1 MKDYYGKDATRLKDK
16 KLFLFDMDGTIYLG
30 DTLFEGVK
38 ELLQKIEKDGGRYV
52 FITNNASK
60 SVSDYVAKLH
70 RLGLTQVGEEH
81 FFTSAQAT
89 LMLLK
94 EKHANDLIY
103 LQGTSSLVKEY
114 KESGLR
120 ITTEYTDEAGAIVV
134 AFDTELTSE
143 KMYNTSKMLTKHDV
157 PYYATNPD
165 WVCPVEFGYIP
176 DCGSMCQGYE
186 RATGK
191 KPIFIG
197 KPQPT
202 MIFEV
207 MKKFHV
213 KPEDTVVFGDR
224 LYTDIASGNNAG
236 VDTVCVLSGE
246 VTLQEVN
253 EAQGVERPTFL
264 FHHVKD
270 CFDLDGNKQP

>member
-30 DTLFEGVK
+30 DTLFEGVA
-38 ELLQKIEKDGGRYV
+38 ELLEKIENKGGRYV

-60 SVSDYVAKLH
+60 SVSDYVKKLH

-81 FFTSAQAT
+81 FFTSAQAM

-94 EKHANDLIY
+94 EKYNGDLIY
-103 LQGTSSLVKEY
+103 LQGTKSLVKEY
-114 KESGLR
+114 KESGLN
-120 ITTEYTDEAGAIVV
+120 ITTEYTDKAGVIVV
-134 AFDTELTSE
+134 AFDTELTGE
-143 KMYNTSKMLTKHDV
+143 KMYTTSKMLTLHNL

-176 DCGSMCQGYE
+176 DCGSMCQSYE

-197 KPQPT
+197 KPQAT

-207 MKKFHV
+207 MKKFNAS
-213 KPEDTVVFGDR
+213 PEETVVIGDR
-224 LYTDIASGNNAG
+224 CYTDIASGNNAG

-246 VTLQEVN
+246 VTLEEVN
-253 EAQGVERPTFL
+253 KAQGAEKPTFL
-264 FHHVKD
+264 LSHVKEI
-270 CFDLDGNKQP
+270 KI

>member
-1 MKDYYGKDATRLKDK
+1 MKDYYGNDATRLKNK

-30 DTLFEGVK
+30 DSLFEGVPK
-38 ELLQKIEKDGGRYV
+38 LLKAIEQKGGKYV

-60 SVSDYVAKLH
+60 SVNDYVAKLH
-70 RLGLTQVGEEH
+70 RLGLTQVTSEH
-81 FFTSAQAT
+81 FFTSAQAM

-103 LQGTSSLVKEY
+103 LQGTNSLVKEY
-114 KESGLR
+114 KESGLNV
-120 ITTEYTDEAGAIVV
+120 TTDYADGVGAIVV
-134 AFDTELTSE
+134 AFDPEFTGE
-143 KMYNTSKMLTKHDV
+143 KVYTTSKMLTMHDV

-176 DCGSMCQGYE
+176 DCGAMCQSYE

-191 KPIFIG
+191 KPVFIG

-207 MKKFHV
+207 MKKFGAN
-213 KPEDTVVFGDR
+213 PEDTVVFGDR

-246 VTLQEVN
+246 VTLEEVD
-253 EAQGVERPTFL
+253 EAQGVEKPTFL
-264 FHHVKD
+264 FNHVKEVE
-270 CFDLDGNKQP
+270 L

>member
-1 MKDYYGKDATRLKDK
+1 MKDYYGNDATKLQGK

-30 DTLFEGVK
+30 NILFDGVK
-38 ELLQKIEKDGGRYV
+38 ELLQKIEKEGGRYV

-60 SVSDYVAKLH
+60 SVLDYVKKLH
-70 RLGLTQVGEEH
+70 SLGLTNVTKEH
-81 FFTSAQAT
+81 FFTSAQAM

-103 LQGTSSLVKEY
+103 LQGTKSLVEEY
-114 KESGLR
+114 KASGLH
-120 ITTEYTDEAGAIVV
+120 ITTEYTDKAGVIVV
-134 AFDTELTSE
+134 AFDTELTGE
-143 KMYNTSKMLTKHDV
+143 KMYTTCEMLTKHNL

-176 DCGSMCQGYE
+176 DCGCMCQGYE

-202 MIFEV
+202 MIHEV
-207 MKKFHV
+207 MKKFRV
-213 KPEDTVVFGDR
+213 KPEETVVIGDR

-246 VTLQEVN
+246 VTLEEVN
-253 EAQGVERPTFL
+253 QAQGVEKPTFL
-264 FHHVKD
+264 FNHVKE
-270 CFDLDGNKQP
+270 LMS